1 MKIIKLASLE
11 NIDNTFKTCYLKV
24 LNDNNVEIIFQQN
37 ISKYESDNLISSILG
52 KENLDTENT
61 LIFDNENEFEKY
73 IAFKTKTLPR
83 QVIFKQE
90 FKMLFYKLFEI
101 NDIEQ
106 TPNQINS
113 LNLDFGNII
122 DWGTNKSKVITLD
135 LKGSYFDG
143 NDEHTYRVD
152 FWADKNEFSTYFP
165 LEPKS
170 KGLLYFDQLFTQI
183 FGEKVFYKE
192 VTENSFQSE
201 KYLDSDFVQVIIQ
214 DDTKGKEDR
223 VLLNKNYLPQVGDIW
238 DGKLVSHSG
247 FGDIINDGPDVNG
260 EEVLYS
266 NRYILLRQPTFL
278 DKINFFFN
286 I

>member
-24 LNDNNVEIIFQQN
+24 LNDNNVEILFQQN

-52 KENLDTENT
+52 KENLDTENS
-61 LIFDNENEFEKY
+61 LIFDNENDFEKY

-90 FKMLFYKLFEI
+90 FKLLFYKLFEI
-101 NDIEQ
+101 NDIEL

-122 DWGTNKSKVITLD
+122 DWGTNKTKAITLD
-135 LKGSYFDG
+135 LKGSYFDE
-143 NDEHTYRVD
+143 NDEHTYRID
-152 FWADKNEFSTYFP
+152 FWADKNELSAYFP
-165 LEPKS
+165 LESKS

-201 KYLDSDFVQVIIQ
+201 KYLDSDFVQVII
-214 DDTKGKEDR
+214 EDHINQKFET
-223 VLLNKNYLPQVGDIW
+223 VNLNKNHLPLTGDIW
-238 DGKLVSHSG
+238 KGNYVEFSGWGDLIHDGL
-247 FGDIINDGPDVNG
+247 NENG
-260 EEVLYS
+260 NEVIYS
-266 NRYILLRQPTFL
+266 NRVIILKKQPLFKKL
-278 DKINFFFN
+278 KKAFQ
-286 I
+286 